1 MDANLHSIARLLFLL
16 SMSTTAIAND
26 EIVVVQLGT
35 AAESEKLDIYTAD
48 IKLHHM
54 FWQWGESGCQFGLGV
69 RGGVLDVGH
78 ESGARLGAGGRA
90 ECLWGQWVVW
100 MPVEVLWL
108 SKHEFGHKGNGFKD
122 YGGPV
127 QLSTGLGLG
136 YAFNRNW
143 LLGYQYEHMSNGHM
157 YEPNPSLDS
166 HTLHIEYRF

>member
-35 AAESEKLDIYTAD
+35 PAESEKLDIYTAD

-78 ESGARLGAGGRA
+78 ESG
-90 ECLWGQWVVW
+90 
-100 MPVEVLWL
+100 
-108 SKHEFGHKGNGFKD
+108 
-122 YGGPV
+122 GPV
-127 QLSTGLGLG
+127 GCWR
-136 YAFNRNW
+136 AC
-143 LLGYQYEHMSNGHM
+143 
-157 YEPNPSLDS
+157 
-166 HTLHIEYRF
+166 